1 MQFGIRNRWTGAL
14 QFSADI
20 ALRRVHVEAK
30 ALLRDLEAA
39 ANRTDGMELAGRFV
53 AVLTAH
59 IDPLRSA
66 IDDVEFYDRAERV
79 IAEECG
85 RKAEEARQRD
95 LEDEQVKHG

>member
-1 MQFGIRNRWTGAL
+1 M
-14 QFSADI
+14 SADPH
-20 ALRRVHVEAK
+20 RRLYDEVI

-39 ANRTDGMELAGRFV
+39 ANRTDGMARAGRFV

-79 IAEECG
+79 IA
-85 RKAEEARQRD
+85 D
-95 LEDEQVKHG
+95 LVKEPADA